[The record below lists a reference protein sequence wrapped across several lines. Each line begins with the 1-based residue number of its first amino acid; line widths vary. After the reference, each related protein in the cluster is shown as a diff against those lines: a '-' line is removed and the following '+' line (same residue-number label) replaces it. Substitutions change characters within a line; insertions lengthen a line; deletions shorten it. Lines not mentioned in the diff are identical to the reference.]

1 MSFFK
6 ELLAIKTF
14 REGKAE
20 RHVRKQKQVLAEAV
34 AQRLARE
41 AALVE
46 YRSFAQKQE
55 VALFND
61 LCSRLVN
68 LSAIEDVQH
77 EVAHMRA
84 QEQQRQ
90 MAVQEAE
97 KKKLLE
103 EQCLLTLRDAH
114 KEAQRAQQKF
124 TEFAQVYADERL
136 KELERKEDAEMEE
149 VAELRRDRTD
159 WEENHEESRT

>member
-20 RHVRKQKQVLAEAV
+20 RHVRQQKQVLAEAV

-46 YRSFAQKQE
+46 YRSFAHRQE
-55 VALFND
+55 VALFDD
-61 LCSRLVN
+61 LCTRLVR

-84 QEQQRQ
+84 QEQQRL
-90 MAVQEAE
+90 MAVEEAE
-97 KKKLLE
+97 KQKLLE
-103 EQCLLTLRDAH
+103 EQRLLSLRDVH
-114 KEAQRAQQKF
+114 REAQRAQQKF

-149 VAELRRDRTD
+149 VAELRRDRTEWD
-159 WEENHEESRT
+159 ESHEESRA

>member
-20 RHVRKQKQVLAEAV
+20 RQVSKQRVVLAEAV
-34 AQRLARE
+34 AQRQTCE
-41 AALVE
+41 EALVD
-46 YRSFAQKQE
+46 YRSYALRQE
-55 VALFND
+55 KALFDD
-61 LCSRLVN
+61 LCSRLVR
-68 LSAIEDVQH
+68 LSAIEHVQQ

-90 MAVQEAE
+90 QALDEAE
-97 KKKLLE
+97 KQKLQQ
-103 EQCLLTLRDAH
+103 EQQLMVLREVH
-114 KEAQRAQQKF
+114 KQAQKAQQKF
-124 TEFAQVYADERL
+124 TEFAQVFADERL
-136 KELERKEDAEMEE
+136 KELERKEDAELEE

-159 WEENHEESRT
+159 WEENHQEASA